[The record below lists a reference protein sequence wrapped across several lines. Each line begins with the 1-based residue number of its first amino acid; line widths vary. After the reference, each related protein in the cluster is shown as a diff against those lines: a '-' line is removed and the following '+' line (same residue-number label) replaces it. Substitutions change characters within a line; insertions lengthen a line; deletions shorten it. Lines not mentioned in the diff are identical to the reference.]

1 MDNRI
6 ELMDR
11 RRRILLTWLF
21 WGFGGWFVMFLIYWT
36 ISIAIAVAH
45 DVDANQGSI
54 GSINRYV
61 LYGGV
66 GIAAVFLFF
75 LARWWLYKRS
85 LQKDPVL
92 RAAVNDELVE
102 QSWLKAFRFSFF
114 CFIALLV
121 LNIFG
126 FIGQI
131 FLVRSVTP
139 EKYGRIS
146 AFTGIFSSSFFYLFV
161 AIMSCIGSFLRFSR
175 ERL

>member
-21 WGFGGWFVMFLIYWT
+21 WGFGGWFVMFLIYWAT
-36 ISIAIAVAH
+36 SIAIAVAH
-45 DVDANQGSI
+45 DVDASQGSI
-54 GSINRYV
+54 GSINQHV

-66 GIAAVFLFF
+66 GVAAIFLFF

-85 LQKDPVL
+85 LQKDLVL
-92 RAAVNDELVE
+92 RAAVNDGLVE

-114 CFIALLV
+114 CLIALFV
-121 LNIFG
+121 LNIIG
-126 FIGQI
+126 FIARI
-131 FLVRSVTP
+131 FLARSVTP
-139 EKYGRIS
+139 EEFGRVS